1 MSFETILVECAREN
15 SINFN
20 FDPSNSLKKENSKWT
35 NNVNFRL
42 KIGDQVSCE
51 NAIIHSIGNSE
62 SSTVEINGEQN
73 ENGFVDNQQGFQFMY
88 YINNNGYNAIQL
100 PYVGGWNKRSHMYQI
115 NQPIYD
121 NNLNFLPM
129 IPMTVYPSAI
139 TTDGVKTLPPRYN
152 APILTNDYNFV
163 FTHKN
168 FDDDGGGAVQI
179 SMEDN
184 IFTNYKQIPNNLN
197 PSGERNYDGCK
208 YILLNKD
215 FQGYYRS
222 SNDDL
227 GGDGEFDDDA
237 DDLLAYIQDVSFKVD
252 VGFTTPS
259 TLCNDITEAL
269 HATFENPD
277 DEIDIINPDGN
288 PVVSG
293 YYQGKCYPIVKCN
306 GNHDEGQSPCWSN
319 IAVKDFQKARGVY
332 NMMRTSIAFDGLFRF
347 EDSDTEYG
355 INRPAIHISG
365 CVCRFKDYTGG
376 IIETSMYPYKRI
388 EYRVDGRLQTA
399 LPDEDPPTDNEIKD
413 KESVSIYSLCPQG
426 WLITTNMKYTEKN
439 VERMIRYFEGNE
451 RYTGDFL
458 DETEQNQDIENWYV
472 RMDLGASRDGAN
484 SQEGRPNDLV
494 FNTINPYVNKTAVW
508 RSLSTGKVRLG
519 GVTLSSN
526 GFDEGNIYAGG
537 MPVNPYSI
545 NSIVQGMKLGD
556 DGTDYRFTTCP
567 RSQTLRR
574 GMKMYDEDGI
584 ISVESTTLDAHFYNN
599 EFGDCNLTLYS
610 KFRDDYKTFIKQ
622 SNTDKDESEWKE
634 GDGGVKHKI
643 DVEQID
649 TSFTTDYGIYGIPSS
664 KYNIN
669 HDEYILCLD
678 DKPLYLQAFAD
689 ELTILNGDEIR
700 KGNFAEYYRFLTKIQ
715 VATSG
720 DQQTYGGYELLNWN
734 DDIAKYEFEKNDDV
748 FIYTTQ
754 NHNYKAGHDLSTMT
768 YRDGKKIDFEANI
781 NLVVFYVTQTYTW
794 VGEIVDD
801 TDYPPYTAIN
811 LYPIDTMTFSTVGT
825 RQEFLYYF
833 YMNITTNN
841 QNTVATVKGTNLYV
855 VTDPEG
861 NTTAPPLIPLLKDK
875 SDGDEVPN
883 NAYPFL
889 ATANAE
895 LCIGFILKNDSYTVD
910 ASGNKQVNNCK
921 HILPSIYQSLFLC
934 SPAFLDLPTV
944 WLLNKI
950 SNNPS
955 TEFLDDGNAQKYMSV
970 GASDPTCSFDTSLQK
985 ATFSQLHTSRILGI
999 QEMPYTDASENALD
1013 TDTLGSV
1020 VTKFYGKHYYYYNI
1034 LDFINITT
1042 QSAGAGDTRYNINYE
1057 TNSVTID
1064 EPQYATTGIMIN
1076 KIYGTSTD
1084 INKNLIEMTSEE
1096 DFNNS
1101 LLFKLGFLFEDFFN
1115 KFGSQDKLYDS
1126 SIVGKYDKANR
1137 YRNSKYYTT
1146 NPIIDIS
1153 VEPFLSV
1160 YSGGGI
1166 AQMEGLPIYQQS
1178 YLPQDMPHTVDGGTS
1193 EEIIA
1198 SNKPIKQTSS
1208 YYQIRSDLISTNY
1221 ISNNEKVNT
1230 IALGMKEY
1238 TSNDFIYCNT
1248 NDYGLT
1254 VLQDQNISSITTE
1267 FRLSTGNLAPTN
1279 QLNTVIYKIR
1289 RPIILED
1296 LQTIVE
1302 NSQQMEKEYIKEMKQ
1317 EEKQQNNN

>member
-1 MSFETILVECAREN
+1 MSYETILVECAREN
-15 SINFN
+15 SINFK
-20 FDPSNSLKKENSKWT
+20 FDPTNSLKKENSKWT

-100 PYVGGWNKRSHMYQI
+100 PYVGGWNKRSLMYSI
-115 NQPIYD
+115 NQPIYN
-121 NNLNFLPM
+121 NNLNFVPM
-129 IPMTVYPSAI
+129 IPMTVYLNTYI
-139 TTDGVKTLPPRYN
+139 TDGVKYLPARYN
-152 APILTNDYNFV
+152 APILKNDYNFV
-163 FTHKN
+163 FDHKS
-168 FDDDGGGAVQI
+168 FDEDGGGNIQI
-179 SMEDN
+179 TMEDN

-197 PSGERNYDGCK
+197 PDGEKTYDACK

-222 SNDDL
+222 SNNDV
-227 GGDGEFDDDA
+227 GGDGEFDDSA
-237 DDLLAYIQDVSFKVD
+237 DDLLPYTQDVSFKLD

-269 HATFENPD
+269 HATFENP
-277 DEIDIINPDGN
+277 EEEVDIINPDNN

-306 GNHDEGQSPCWSN
+306 GNCDEGQSPCWSN

-347 EDSDTEYG
+347 DDSQTEYF

-365 CVCRFKDYTGG
+365 CVCRFKDYTGS
-376 IIETSMYPYKRI
+376 IIETSMYPYKKI
-388 EYRVDGRLQTA
+388 DYEVSGKLQTA
-399 LPDEDPPTDNEIKD
+399 EPDHDPPTDADVNN
-413 KESVSIYSLCPQG
+413 KESTSIYSLCPQG
-426 WLITTNMKYTEKN
+426 WLVTTNMKYTQKN

-451 RYTGDFL
+451 RYTGDFI
-458 DETEQNQDIENWYV
+458 DESEQNQDIENWYI

-484 SQEGRPNDLV
+484 NSEDRPNDLQL
-494 FNTINPYVNKTAVW
+494 NTIDPYINKTATW
-508 RSLSTGKVRLG
+508 RNLSTGKIRLKG
-519 GVTLSSN
+519 SPVS
-526 GFDEGNIYAGG
+526 GFDSGNIYAGG
-537 MPVNPYSI
+537 MPVNPYSLNTI
-545 NSIVQGMKLGD
+545 LKGMTIGD
-556 DGTDYRFTTCP
+556 DGTDYRMLTCP
-567 RSQTLRR
+567 RSQTVRR
-574 GMKMYDEDGI
+574 GMKLYDEGGI
-584 ISVESTTLDAHFYNN
+584 FSVNSSTLDAHFYNN
-599 EFGDCNLTLYS
+599 EFGDCNLTLYA

-622 SNTDKDESEWKE
+622 SNTDKDESDWKE
-634 GDGGVKHKI
+634 GDGGVKHKV
-643 DVEQID
+643 DVDQID
-649 TSFTTDYGIYGIPSS
+649 TSLTTDYGIYGVPTS
-664 KYNIN
+664 KYNIS

-678 DKPLYLQAFAD
+678 DKPLYLQAFAN
-689 ELTILNGDEIR
+689 ELTLLNGEEIR
-700 KGNFAEYYRFLTKIQ
+700 KGNYAQYYRFLTKIQ

-734 DDIAKYEFEKNDDV
+734 DDIAQLKFEKNDDV

-781 NLVVFYVTQTYTW
+781 NLVVFYVQQTYTW

-825 RQEFLYYF
+825 EQEFLYY
-833 YMNITTNN
+833 YYLNITTNN
-841 QNTVATVKGTNLYV
+841 QNTVSSVKGSNLYV

-861 NTTAPPLIPLLKDK
+861 LSTAPKLVPLLEDK
-875 SDGDEVPN
+875 SNGDEVPN
-883 NAYPFL
+883 NSYPFL

-944 WLLNKI
+944 WLLNKMA
-950 SNNPS
+950 NNPS
-955 TEFLDDGNAQKYMSV
+955 KDFFNDGDAQRYMSV
-970 GASDPTCSFDTSLQK
+970 GASDPTCLFDTSLQK

-999 QEMPYTDASENALD
+999 TEMPYTDASENQLD

-1020 VTKFYGKHYYYYNI
+1020 VTKFYGKDYPYYNI
-1034 LDFINITT
+1034 LDFLSITT
-1042 QSAGAGDTRYNINYE
+1042 SSAGAGDTKYTVNYGKN
-1057 TNSVTID
+1057 TNNLNA
-1064 EPQYATTGIMIN
+1064 PQYATTGIFIN
-1076 KIYGTSTD
+1076 KIYGTDTD
-1084 INKNLIEMTSEE
+1084 VDENLLEMKSED

-1101 LLFKLGFLFEDFFN
+1101 LLFKLGFLYDDFFN
-1115 KFGSQDKLYDS
+1115 KFGSQTALFDS

-1137 YRNSKYYTT
+1137 YRNCKYFTT

-1160 YSGGGI
+1160 YSGGGGDEL
-1166 AQMEGLPIYQQS
+1166 EGLPIYQQS
-1178 YLPQDMPHTVDGGTS
+1178 YLPQNMPHTIDGGTS
-1193 EEIIA
+1193 EQIIA

-1238 TSNDFIYCNT
+1238 TSNDFIYCNP

-1254 VLQDQNISSITTE
+1254 VLQPQNISSITTE
-1267 FRLSTGNLAPTN
+1267 LRLSTGVLAPSN

-1296 LQTIVE
+1296 LETIIQ
-1302 NSQQMEKEYIKEMKQ
+1302 NSKQMEKEYIKEMNQ
-1317 EEKQQNNN
+1317 EQKQQKNN